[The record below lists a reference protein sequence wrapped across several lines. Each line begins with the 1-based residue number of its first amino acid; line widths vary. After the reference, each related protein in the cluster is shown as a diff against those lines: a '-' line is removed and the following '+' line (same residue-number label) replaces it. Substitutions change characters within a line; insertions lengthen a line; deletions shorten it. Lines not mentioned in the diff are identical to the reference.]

1 MISINRQKILSAA
14 LVAALLLVSTS
25 ANAFRCGRKLVIE
38 NMHEAQVRK
47 ACGAP
52 TTSRNLGYT
61 TRGGYAGVRRE
72 LSPGVSTEHFPAY
85 GPITE
90 QVVLTEYVY
99 NFGPRKFMQR
109 LIFEGGVLTRI
120 ETIGYGYREK
130 KSK

>member
-1 MISINRQKILSAA
+1 MTNVNRQKILCAIAA
-14 LVAALLLVSTS
+14 TALLLASTS
-25 ANAFRCGRKLVIE
+25 ANAFRCGRKLVLE

-52 TTSRNLGYT
+52 TTSRNLGFT
-61 TRGGYAGVRRE
+61 TRATYIPVRRE
-72 LSPGVSTEHFPAY
+72 LTRGISTEHFPAY

-99 NFGPRKFMQR
+99 NFGPRKLMRR

-120 ETIGYGYREK
+120 ETIGYGYREM